1 MPRNE
6 DGEFELV
13 VGNKQLLSIVFIL
26 MVLFG
31 VVFSMG
37 YFVGRANTGTDAQA
51 APVQQAAAQPPGR
64 PQAAGAEAAGTPTA
78 ADTTP
83 DASLPPGDAKVTTPD
98 TGVTTTPVAATS
110 PAAAQT
116 PAATPPP
123 PVPTP
128 KASAT
133 LPPAAKTAG
142 AGPGPGTYL
151 QVAAVKK
158 PQAEMLVEV
167 LKEKGFRAQTVPLAP
182 GGELYRTLVGP
193 LRDSSEVARTKADL
207 ENAGFK
213 PIIKRF

>member
-26 MVLFG
+26 MVVCG

-37 YFVGRANTGTDAQA
+37 YFVGRANSGDTPAPA
-51 APVQQAAAQPPGR
+51 AQQAASQPPGR
-64 PQAAGAEAAGTPTA
+64 PQAAGAESAAPPTPEA
-78 ADTTP
+78 TP
-83 DASLPPGDAKVTTPD
+83 DASLPPGDAKATMPEEASSTKPVAS
-98 TGVTTTPVAATS
+98 TTPVAAE
-110 PAAAQT
+110 T
-116 PAATPPP
+116 PVATPPP
-123 PVPTP
+123 AAPPKKPATP
-128 KASAT
+128 
-133 LPPAAKTAG
+133 PPAVVKAG
-142 AGPGPGTYL
+142 QTYL

-167 LKEKGFRAQTVPLAP
+167 LKEKGFRAVTSPLAP
-182 GGELYRTLVGP
+182 GGELYRALVGP
-193 LRDSSEVARTKADL
+193 LRDASEVARTKADL

>member
-26 MVLFG
+26 MVVFG

-37 YFVGRANTGTDAQA
+37 YFVGRANSADT
-51 APVQQAAAQPPGR
+51 PVPVGQQAANQPSGR
-64 PQAAGAEAAGTPTA
+64 PQPAGAEGAAAPTPEP
-78 ADTTP
+78 TP

-98 TGVTTTPVAATS
+98 AVSSTTPVASTT
-110 PAAAQT
+110 PPP
-116 PAATPPP
+116 PAATPKPAVAP
-123 PVPTP
+123 
-128 KASAT
+128 
-133 LPPAAKTAG
+133 PPAAPPPNA
-142 AGPGPGTYL
+142 AVQPGPGQVYL

-158 PQAEMLVEV
+158 PQAELLVDV
-167 LKEKGFRAQTVPLAP
+167 LKEKGFRAMTSPLAP
-182 GGELYRTLVGP
+182 GGEVYRALVGP
-193 LRDSSEVARTKADL
+193 LRDASELARTKADL

>member
-26 MVLFG
+26 MVVFG

-37 YFVGRANTGTDAQA
+37 YFVGRANSGSDNPAPATQA
-51 APVQQAAAQPPGR
+51 ANQPPGR
-64 PQAAGAEAAGTPTA
+64 PQAAGAEGAATPTPEA
-78 ADTTP
+78 TP
-83 DASLPPGDAKVTTPD
+83 DDSLPAGDAKVTTPD
-98 TGVTTTPVAATS
+98 TGSSTTPVVSATPVAAHV
-110 PAAAQT
+110 
-116 PAATPPP
+116 PAATPKPVATPP
-123 PVPTP
+123 PAPRTP
-128 KASAT
+128 V
-133 LPPAAKTAG
+133 AAVQAG
-142 AGPGPGTYL
+142 QTYL

-167 LKEKGFRAQTVPLAP
+167 LKEKGFRAVSSPTAP
-182 GGELYRTLVGP
+182 GAELFRALVGP
-193 LRDSSEVARTKADL
+193 LRDAAEVARTKADL

>member
-26 MVLFG
+26 MVVFG

-37 YFVGRANTGTDAQA
+37 YFVGRANSGDEPAPA
-51 APVQQAAAQPPGR
+51 AQQAANQPPGR
-64 PQAAGAEAAGTPTA
+64 PQAVSAQGAAAPTPEA
-78 ADTTP
+78 TP

-98 TGVTTTPVAATS
+98 TASSTTPAASATPVAAPT
-110 PAAAQT
+110 PP
-116 PAATPPP
+116 PAATPKQ
-123 PVPTP
+123 PVNPH
-128 KASAT
+128 
-133 LPPAAKTAG
+133 PAAKTPLA
-142 AGPGPGTYL
+142 AVEPGQTYL

-167 LKEKGFRAQTVPLAP
+167 LKEKGFRALTSPLAP
-182 GGELYRTLVGP
+182 GGELYRALVGP
-193 LRDSSEVARTKADL
+193 LRDASEVARTKADL

-213 PIIKRF
+213 PIVKRF

>member
-26 MVLFG
+26 MVVFG

-37 YFVGRANTGTDAQA
+37 YFVGRANSSDVPAPVAQA
-51 APVQQAAAQPPGR
+51 ANQTSGR
-64 PQAAGAEAAGTPTA
+64 PQAAGAEGAAA
-78 ADTTP
+78 SEATP

-98 TGVTTTPVAATS
+98 TGATP
-110 PAAAQT
+110 PAAAAEKT
-116 PAATPPP
+116 PPAATPT
-123 PVPTP
+123 PVVSPTP
-128 KASAT
+128 APKAPAT
-133 LPPAAKTAG
+133 GVQAG
-142 AGPGPGTYL
+142 QTYL
-151 QVAAVKK
+151 QVAAVRK

-167 LKEKGFRAQTVPLAP
+167 LKEKGFHAVSSASAP

-193 LRDSSEVARTKADL
+193 LRDASEVAKTKAEL

-213 PIIKRF
+213 PIVKRF

>member
-26 MVLFG
+26 MVVFG

-37 YFVGRANTGTDAQA
+37 YFVGRANSGDTPAPVAQA
-51 APVQQAAAQPPGR
+51 ANQTSGR
-64 PQAAGAEAAGTPTA
+64 PQAAGAEGAATPTPEA
-78 ADTTP
+78 TP
-83 DASLPPGDAKVTTPD
+83 DDALPAGDAKVTTPD
-98 TGVTTTPVAATS
+98 AGSSTTPVGSATPVAAK
-110 PAAAQT
+110 A
-116 PAATPPP
+116 PAATPKPVATPP
-123 PVPTP
+123 PAP
-128 KASAT
+128 
-133 LPPAAKTAG
+133 KTAAVAAVQ
-142 AGPGPGTYL
+142 AGQTYL

-167 LKEKGFRAQTVPLAP
+167 LKEKGFRAVSSETAP
-182 GGELYRTLVGP
+182 GAELYRALVGP
-193 LRDSSEVARTKADL
+193 LRDAAEIARTKADL